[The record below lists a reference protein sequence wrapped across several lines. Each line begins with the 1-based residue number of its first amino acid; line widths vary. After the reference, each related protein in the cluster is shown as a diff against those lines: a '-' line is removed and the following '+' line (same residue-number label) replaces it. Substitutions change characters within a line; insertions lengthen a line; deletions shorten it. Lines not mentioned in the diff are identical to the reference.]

1 MNAFI
6 EDHASTIA
14 LLTVGGLL
22 IAVLLTRV
30 GLRGR
35 WLPPMVAYIGLGI
48 ALGALLGDAAGEGAH
63 EVLPGL
69 RLLAEAG
76 LVMLLF
82 KAGLEADLK
91 DLRAQL
97 PNALGIWFWNVLL
110 SGLAGY
116 AAARWWLDLDVLS
129 SLFVAVAL
137 TATSVGVSVGLWDQA
152 GRLESHEGSLLL
164 DVAELDDLSTIC
176 LMAALVALAPIVGA
190 GAAAGDAWVGTEAL
204 PVLARVVAVLV
215 GFLVLAG
222 AFSVWLEPRLTA
234 FFERHEVDHEP
245 VIFVLAV
252 GFIIAALAELAG
264 LSLAIGA
271 FLAGLAFSRDNR
283 VARERPVIQGLY
295 DFFTPFFFVGLGL
308 MVEFEAFAGGVWIA
322 VALFVP
328 AVAGKLLGV
337 GLPSLRRLGAATALL
352 LAVSMVPRSEI
363 AMVVM
368 QRGLQVGVDERIFA
382 GMVLLCTASV
392 VFAALVVPLLLRRGR

>member
-1 MNAFI
+1 MNGFI
-6 EDHASTIA
+6 EDHASTLA
-14 LLTVGGLL
+14 LLAVGALL
-22 IAVLLTRV
+22 IAVLLVRV

-35 WLPPMVAYIGLGI
+35 WLPPMVAYIGLG
-48 ALGALLGDAAGEGAH
+48 LLLGFLLDRAAGDEIPT
-63 EVLPGL
+63 VLPGL

-97 PNALGIWFWNVLL
+97 PNALGIWFWNVLI

-116 AAARWWLDLDVLS
+116 AAARWWLEIDPFS
-129 SLFVAVAL
+129 SLFVGVAL
-137 TATSVGVSVGLWDQA
+137 TATSVGVSVGLWEQA
-152 GRLESHEGSLLL
+152 GRLDSHDGSLLL
-164 DVAELDDLSTIC
+164 DVAELDDLSTIV
-176 LMAALVALAPIVGA
+176 LM
-190 GAAAGDAWVGTEAL
+190 
-204 PVLARVVAVLV
+204 AVLV
-215 GFLVLAG
+215 GMAPLLAAGASPIQAEATVAVVLVQVLGTLLGFLVLAG
-222 AFSVWLEPRLTA
+222 VFSIWLEPRLTA
-234 FFERHEVDHEP
+234 FFERHETDHEP
-245 VIFVLAV
+245 VILVVAV
-252 GFIIAALAELAG
+252 GFLIAALAELAG

-308 MVEFEAFAGGVWIA
+308 MVELDAFSGVLLPAALLLVAA
-322 VALFVP
+322 VG
-328 AVAGKLLGV
+328 GKLLGV
-337 GLPSLRRLGAATALL
+337 GLPAWRRLGGAGALL

-368 QRGLQVGVDERIFA
+368 QRGLEVGVDERAFA
-382 GMVLLCTASV
+382 VMVVVSAGTVLFGALL
-392 VFAALVVPLLLRRGR
+392 VPGLLRRA